1 MMMNEKDRL
10 NALEVALKNEM
21 VEREFYLKNSDRTQ
35 NPLGKAMFKQI
46 GDEELEHY
54 EKLKELHTAW
64 ANKKKWPDSVPLTV
78 NGTEVGHILDELLN
92 KAKAGEP
99 GEADDLKAIRTA
111 IEFEAAG
118 TKFYEKL
125 RDQVTEPKE
134 KEFFGLLARIEHD
147 HFLSLKDTEEY
158 LTNPSS
164 WYLKAEGSGLD
175 GA

>member
-1 MMMNEKDRL
+1 MQERIDS
-10 NALEVALKNEM
+10 LEVALKNERK
-21 VEREFYLKNSDRTQ
+21 EREFYLDQAKKTKN
-35 NPLGKAMFKQI
+35 PIGKTMFKQI
-46 GDEELEHY
+46 AAEELEHY

-64 ANKKKWPDSVPLTV
+64 ENKKKWPDTVPLTV
-78 NGTEVGHILDELLN
+78 NGTDVGRILDDLLN
-92 KAKAGEP
+92 KTKAGEP

-118 TKFYEKL
+118 TKFYERL

-134 KEFFGLLARIEHD
+134 KEFFGLLARIEHG

-164 WYLKAEGSGLD
+164 WYLKTEGSGLD

>member
-1 MMMNEKDRL
+1 MEERINS
-10 NALEVALKNEM
+10 LEVALKNEM
-21 VEREFYLKNSDRTQ
+21 KEREFYLDHAIKTK
-35 NPLGKAMFKQI
+35 NPLGKTMFKQI
-46 GDEELEHY
+46 AAEELEHY
-54 EKLKELHTAW
+54 EKLKELHTDW

-125 RDQVTEPKE
+125 RDQVAEPKE
-134 KEFFGLLARIEHD
+134 KEFFGLLARIEHE

-164 WYLKAEGSGLD
+164 WYLKTEGSGLD

>member
-1 MMMNEKDRL
+1 MQERIDS
-10 NALEVALKNEM
+10 LEVALKNERK
-21 VEREFYLKNSDRTQ
+21 EREFYLDQANKTKN
-35 NPLGKAMFKQI
+35 PIGKTMFKQI
-46 GDEELEHY
+46 AAEELEHY

-64 ANKKKWPDSVPLTV
+64 ASKKKWPDTVPLTV
-78 NGTEVGHILDELLN
+78 NGTDVGRILDDLLN
-92 KAKAGEP
+92 KSKAGEP

-118 TKFYEKL
+118 TKFYERL
-125 RDQVTEPKE
+125 RDQVTEQKE
-134 KEFFGLLARIEHD
+134 KEFFGLLARIEHG

-164 WYLKAEGSGLD
+164 WYLKTEGSGLD